1 MSTLLGLVL
10 VAAVHQWL
18 GSPLGP
24 LWAAELWSLVKSGV
38 FIVPVYWGLAA
49 RVRDHNTRVEALYA
63 DHRAASLPPPP
74 SHHPAAPISAASHP
88 AAERLTDGRRA
99 ITRPVL
105 LPPSAS
111 TSRAIVVVEPDHE
124 EE

>member
-18 GSPLGP
+18 GAPLGP

-49 RVRDHNTRVEALYA
+49 RVRDHNTRVEAIYA
-63 DHRAASLPPPP
+63 DHRAASLQP
-74 SHHPAAPISAASHP
+74 HHDHAASISAASHP
-88 AAERLTDGRRA
+88 VAERLTDGRRP

-111 TSRAIVVVEPDHE
+111 TSRAIVVAEPDRE